1 MCYVSLATN
10 VEEDDKEKNVV
21 NTGVSSNLG
30 LNKTRQT
37 LYLRGGMEISLCTMR
52 YKIIFH
58 KIQPNHYPRGRGL
71 EYFHGSSACRK
82 RRLTR

>member
-30 LNKTRQT
+30 LPGNSDK
-37 LYLRGGMEISLCTMR
+37 
-52 YKIIFH
+52 
-58 KIQPNHYPRGRGL
+58 
-71 EYFHGSSACRK
+71 
-82 RRLTR
+82 